1 MLELRQIEVVRGA
14 FLSEGAF
21 FIGVAMSRKETVT
34 KLLESMED
42 RLNTA
47 DGKASVADYI
57 RLLQYERELDD
68 EQQPREMKV
77 TWSEPLE
84 TYDTDE

>member
-1 MLELRQIEVVRGA
+1 MRGA
-14 FLSEGAF
+14 FLSEGAVF
-21 FIGVAMSRKETVT
+21 VGVQMSRKQEEPPKSRKEKVT
-34 KLLESMED
+34 ELLKNMED

-47 DGKASVADYI
+47 DGKASVADFI
-57 RLLQYERELDD
+57 RLLQYERELEE

>member
-1 MLELRQIEVVRGA
+1 MRGA

-21 FIGVAMSRKETVT
+21 FIGVSIDRKEKVT
-34 KLLESMED
+34 KLLESMEG

-47 DGKASVADYI
+47 DGKASVADFI
-57 RLLQYERELDD
+57 RLLQYERELEE

>member
-1 MLELRQIEVVRGA
+1 MSHKQAEPPK
-14 FLSEGAF
+14 
-21 FIGVAMSRKETVT
+21 SRKEKVT
-34 KLLESMED
+34 GLLKSMED

-47 DGKASVADYI
+47 DGKASVADFI
-57 RLLQYERELDD
+57 RLLQYERELEE

>member
-1 MLELRQIEVVRGA
+1 
-14 FLSEGAF
+14 
-21 FIGVAMSRKETVT
+21 MSLKKEKSRREKVT
-34 KLLESMED
+34 ALLISMEE
-42 RLNTA
+42 RLNAA
-47 DGKASVADYI
+47 DCKASVTDFI
-57 RLLQYERELDD
+57 RLLQYERELEE